1 MGNKSSA
8 PAPDPRMAEMAGRQ
22 LDMAQAQ
29 YDDYRNLDMP
39 FMREIANRA
48 IGLSE
53 GSASLARD
61 QFGFSRD
68 VANEQLGM
76 ARDQLGLTRSQV
88 ERANALGDYQLE
100 QMQFNDQRYRNTAIP
115 FEDRLL
121 EDVNRFDSASYKQG
135 LIGQAQADV
144 GSAFDRAGA
153 ESTRNMQ
160 RRGVNPNSGAA
171 LAMGNQNSMAKA
183 MAMASAANKTRQ
195 AADQVGLST
204 KMQMYGGMRGL
215 AGLGATNA
223 GLATGAMGAGT
234 SAIGTGY
241 GSMNA
246 GIGAMGI
253 GNSALGAMQ
262 SGAAGMTSANT
273 SYLNA
278 NNANFAGAQSGMAS
292 GIQGLGSYTSLGQK
306 AAEMNN
312 ANDPFGTILGA
323 AAGMGSAYLT
333 GGLSTMGS
341 AAGKN
346 GTGIFSDRRLKTDI
360 EAIGKLDN
368 GLTVYRYRYK
378 AGGPMLLGV
387 MADEVAVLKPEAYIP
402 NVVGDF
408 AAVDYA
414 KL

>member
-1 MGNKSSA
+1 MSRWHTTEFDLLPERAFRPRGWKGGMTLEGGGKGDA
-8 PAPDPRMAEMAGRQ
+8 PAPDPRMAEMAARQ

-29 YDDYRNLDMP
+29 YNDYRTQDMP
-39 FMREIANRA
+39 FMRELANRA
-48 IGLSE
+48 IGVSE
-53 GSASLARD
+53 GSAALARD

-68 VANEQLGM
+68 VANEQLAMGREQLGLT
-76 ARDQLGLTRSQV
+76 RDQLGLTRSQV

-100 QMQFNDQRYRNTAIP
+100 QMRFNDDRYRSVAIP
-115 FEDRLL
+115 YEDRLL
-121 EDVNRFDSASYKQG
+121 GEVDRFDSASYKQG

-160 RRGVNPNSGAA
+160 RRGLNPNSGAA
-171 LAMGNQNSMAKA
+171 LAMSNQNSMAKA

-204 KMQMYGGMRGL
+204 KMQMYGGMKGL

-234 SAIGTGY
+234 GALGAGTSAIGTGY
-241 GSMNA
+241 GSLNA
-246 GIGAMGI
+246 GIGAMGV

-262 SGAAGMTSANT
+262 SGAAGMMSANG

-278 NNANFAGAQSGMAS
+278 NNANFAGAQSGMSS
-292 GIQGLGSYTSLGQK
+292 GIQGLGSYTQLGQR
-306 AAEMNN
+306 ATEMNN

-333 GGLSTMGS
+333 GGLSQ
-341 AAGKN
+341 AGKN
-346 GTGIFSDRRLKTDI
+346 AANNKTGIF
-360 EAIGKLDN
+360 
-368 GLTVYRYRYK
+368 
-378 AGGPMLLGV
+378 GGG
-387 MADEVAVLKPEAYIP
+387 
-402 NVVGDF
+402 
-408 AAVDYA
+408 
-414 KL
+414 

>member
-1 MGNKSSA
+1 MSRWHTTEFDLLPERAFQPRSWKGGMTLEGGGKGDA
-8 PAPDPRMAEMAGRQ
+8 PAPDPRMGEAAIRQ
-22 LDMAQAQ
+22 LDMAERQ
-29 YDDYRNLDMP
+29 YNDYRTQDMP
-39 FMREIANRA
+39 FMRDIANRA
-48 IGLSE
+48 LGISE

-68 VANEQLGM
+68 VANEQLAMG
-76 ARDQLGLTRSQV
+76 REQLGLTRSQV

-100 QMQFNDQRYRNTAIP
+100 QMRFNDDRYRNVAIP
-115 FEDRLL
+115 FEDKLL
-121 EDVNRFDSASYKQG
+121 SEVDRFDSASYKQG

-171 LAMGNQNSMAKA
+171 LAMSNQNSMAKA

-204 KMQMYGGMRGL
+204 KMQMYGGMKGL

-241 GSMNA
+241 GSLNA

-262 SGAAGMTSANT
+262 SGAGGMTSAYG
-273 SYLNA
+273 SYLGA
-278 NNANFAGAQSGMAS
+278 NNAAAGSFNQGMSS
-292 GIQGLGSYTSLGQK
+292 GIQGLGSYTQLGQN
-306 AAEMNN
+306 ATQINN
-312 ANDPFGTILGA
+312 ASDPFGTILGA
-323 AAGMGSAYLT
+323 AAGIGTQWAL
-333 GGLSTMGS
+333 
-341 AAGKN
+341 GKV
-346 GTGIFSDRRLKTDI
+346 K
-360 EAIGKLDN
+360 
-368 GLTVYRYRYK
+368 
-378 AGGPMLLGV
+378 
-387 MADEVAVLKPEAYIP
+387 
-402 NVVGDF
+402 
-408 AAVDYA
+408 
-414 KL
+414 